1 MMLFFDL
8 LYIIVL
14 IISLPLWGFKVFFKK
29 EYREIVMQRLSPRVP
44 PPAEG
49 QKRLWIHA
57 VSVGEVRSLK
67 HLIRKLRQAMDGKNV
82 EIILSVTTPSGY
94 HRALEEFPEITV
106 INAPV
111 DFSFVIRRFIKRIQP
126 ELLVL
131 NELEIWPNWVTITNK
146 KRIPIILINGRMS
159 QHAFKRYRLFRFFL
173 KPFFSKIYR
182 YLLQADVYRERF
194 EAVGIP
200 PECIRICGNIKA
212 DEAYNS
218 KEMLPLNQPILD
230 QLKIDPRDKRI
241 LTIASSHV
249 DDEQLMVPIF
259 NYWKE
264 DYLFIIVPRHLDR
277 LESIEQLLKNNN
289 VAYHVWSRTAG
300 AEKVTNVL
308 VFDRMG
314 SLFEVLKVSDFVFM
328 GGTMNPAIGGHN
340 LYEPAVL
347 GKPLLGGPYYNN
359 FPDIG
364 EELEH
369 QGVYTVARDARECS
383 QALASFKNK
392 QAHWKEVS
400 RRAMDIVESKT
411 GSLQCTLEE
420 ICRLSNC

>member
-1 MMLFFDL
+1 MLFFDL

-14 IISLPLWGFKVFFKK
+14 TVFLPLWGFKVFLKK
-29 EYREIVMQRLSPRVP
+29 EYREILIGRFSPRVS

-57 VSVGEVRSLK
+57 VSVGEVRSLN
-67 HLIRKLRQAMDGKNV
+67 HLMRKLRREMAGKNV

-94 HRALEEFPEITV
+94 RRALEEYPDITV
-106 INAPV
+106 INAPL
-111 DFSFVIRRFIKRIQP
+111 DFSLVIRRFIKRIQP

-146 KRIPIILINGRMS
+146 KKIPIILINGRMS
-159 QHAFKRYRLFRFFL
+159 QRAFKRYRRFRFFL

-218 KEMLPLNQPILD
+218 KETLPLSQPIMD
-230 QLKIDPRDKRI
+230 ELKIDPKGKRI

-249 DDEQLMVPIF
+249 DDEELVVPIF

-277 LESIEQLLKNNN
+277 LEGIEQLLKNNG
-289 VAYHVWSRTAG
+289 VDYHVWSRTSG
-300 AEKVTNVL
+300 TEKISNVL
-308 VFDRMG
+308 LFDQMG
-314 SLFEVLKVSDFVFM
+314 SLFNVLKVSDFVFM

-347 GKPLLGGPYYNN
+347 GKPLVGGPHYNN

-364 EELEH
+364 QELENR
-369 QGVYTVARDARECS
+369 GVYTVVRDARECS
-383 QALASFKNK
+383 QALAGFKNK
-392 QAHWKEVS
+392 EAHWKAVS
-400 RRAMDIVESKT
+400 RKAMDIVESKT